1 MMIKIKSKKMNI
13 RKTKSNQKN
22 FQKTKKKFMKGG
34 DSDVK
39 YQGYN
44 APKAKWYT
52 KISRIWKSPKK
63 VAIEKERFKT
73 AHKIKIGVTKHEAVN
88 LHPNQLQKVTIEHI
102 SHILKKHDKN
112 EKLKQQQLQKLQKLQ
127 IAR

>member
-1 MMIKIKSKKMNI
+1 MIKSKKMNFK
-13 RKTKSNQKN
+13 KTKSNQKN

-44 APKAKWYT
+44 APKVPKAKWYT

-73 AHKIKIGVTKHEAVN
+73 AHKIKIGVAKHEAVN
-88 LHPNQLQKVTIEHI
+88 LHQSQLQKVTLEHI

-112 EKLKQQQLQKLQKLQ
+112 EKLKQQQLQIIRK
-127 IAR
+127 I